1 MKLYVGVLKEG
12 GIPELF
18 ELGEWGLYHRHEP
31 VSTKGYDL
39 TGDISY
45 RVLYRSFPDEFIRTP
60 IPLEQ
65 YLISHL

>member
-31 VSTKGYDL
+31 VSTKGYVYYDL
-39 TGDISY
+39 ISY
-45 RVLYRSFPDEFIRTP
+45 RVLYRSFPNEFISTP